1 MSDEQ
6 KSHSGE
12 KGKSKIIR
20 AAATAAATAAVAAA
34 AVAATGGTAAAA
46 STDAQDG
53 RSAFTV
59 QQLDEMLA
67 SADLENT
74 DNVRVVKALEI
85 APGSI
90 AAVQYDR

>member
-12 KGKSKIIR
+12 KGKNKIIR
-20 AAATAAATAAVAAA
+20 AAAAAAATAAV
-34 AVAATGGTAAAA
+34 VAATGGTAAAA

>member
-6 KSHSGE
+6 KSSSGE
-12 KGKSKIIR
+12 KGKSTVMRK
-20 AAATAAATAAVAAA
+20 AAAAAATAAVAAA
-34 AVAATGGTAAAA
+34 VTAAGAAPVAAAE
-46 STDAQDG
+46 AQDG
-53 RSAFTV
+53 RTAFTV
-59 QQLDEMLA
+59 QQLDDMLA

-90 AAVQYDR
+90 TAVQYDR

>member
-20 AAATAAATAAVAAA
+20 AAAAAAATAAV
-34 AVAATGGTAAAA
+34 VAATGGTAAAA

>member
-1 MSDEQ
+1 RSRP
-6 KSHSGE
+6 KTHTPRGAPRPAPPP
-12 KGKSKIIR
+12 GG
-20 AAATAAATAAVAAA
+20 AAPGG
-34 AVAATGGTAAAA
+34 AATGGTAAAA